1 MSVKK
6 RLLAALCAAAL
17 CLALALPAGGATGN
31 PCFIAVNDSLLR
43 LEDRYIPI
51 LVDGL
56 YYVPYTALDSSVTGV
71 DLGIFA
77 FYNSTVNM
85 LTIYNKE
92 QLLIFDL
99 SADTCTDRDGTSYTV
114 RAINRNGRIYVPI
127 RFVCVYFDLSYS
139 SRMTTYGQLVRVR
152 SSSARLDDNSFIA
165 QAQMGMMESRL
176 QEWRRN
182 QQTETETPAV
192 TPTPTPSP
200 SPTPSAPAAAQTPA
214 VTVTPEPAAVEEPV
228 DKSDVSV
235 YIAVQA
241 DALQGL
247 DALLTTLEQNQ
258 VQALFFFPAQEL
270 ADQDDQVRQILCA
283 GHAVGLL
290 LTADTGEEAL
300 AEVARGQKTLGQIAH
315 IEVGIVLAPDLDS
328 EGEEALTQVG
338 LLCWHTDV
346 DALPDGSTARRQAS
360 TVLNQ
365 TDRYTRQV
373 FLLSDASPEGASLLA
388 QLLPQLREDQY
399 DLRLAV
405 ETVF

>member
-1 MSVKK
+1 MTVKK
-6 RLLAALCAAAL
+6 RILAALCAAAL
-17 CLALALPAGGATGN
+17 CLALAVPAVGATGN
-31 PCFIAVNDSLLR
+31 PCFIAVNDSLLK

-71 DLGIFA
+71 DLGIYA

-99 SADTCTDRDGTSYTV
+99 TADTCTDRDGTSYTV

-139 SRMTTYGQLVRVR
+139 CRMTTYGQLVRVR
-152 SSSARLDDNSFIA
+152 SASARLDDNSFIA

-182 QQTETETPAV
+182 QQTETETPAATT

-200 SPTPSAPAAAQTPA
+200 SPAVTTTPSTATTTP
-214 VTVTPEPAAVEEPV
+214 AVEEPT
-228 DKSDVSV
+228 DKSDVAL
-235 YIAVQA
+235 YIAFRA

-247 DALLTTLEQNQ
+247 DALLTTLEQHQ
-258 VQALFFFPAQEL
+258 VRALFFFPAQEL
-270 ADQDDQVRQILCA
+270 ADWDEQVRQVLCA

-300 AEVARGQKTLGQIAH
+300 TQAAQGQRTLGQIAH
-315 IEVGIVLAPDLDS
+315 MGASAVLAPDLDS
-328 EGEEALTQVG
+328 DGEEALAQAG

-360 TVLNQ
+360 AVLSK

-388 QLLPQLREDQY
+388 QILPQLREDQY